1 VDNLSAK
8 HLLESNLQDLRNRL
22 ASEHPGGEFQFNVD
36 VRQGNEQ
43 PSLYARAQRPAPA
56 GIGRVGA
63 LEQAPAPGMAGRT
76 IAQSGLSIYV

>member
-1 VDNLSAK
+1 
-8 HLLESNLQDLRNRL
+8 
-22 ASEHPGGEFQFNVD
+22 VD